1 MIERVVWKEINS
13 GDAGAST
20 EENLFW
26 ACLNRDLGVR
36 QDSGHPVQGEERIPS
51 PEVGDEE
58 AEQHSR
64 GKRRSRRLPMWLIL
78 LIQTPKLRLDLHPNI
93 QALPPTLREVHMM
106 SD

>member
-20 EENLFW
+20 EENLFR

-58 AEQHSR
+58 AGAAQQREEGVKKAASVAHS
-64 GKRRSRRLPMWLIL
+64 PD
-78 LIQTPKLRLDLHPNI
+78 PDPE
-93 QALPPTLREVHMM
+93 A
-106 SD
+106 